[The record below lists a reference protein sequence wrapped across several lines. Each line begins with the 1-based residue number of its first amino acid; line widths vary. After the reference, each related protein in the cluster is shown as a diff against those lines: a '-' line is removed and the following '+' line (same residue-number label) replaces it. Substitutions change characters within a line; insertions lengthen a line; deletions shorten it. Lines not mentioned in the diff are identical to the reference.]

1 MRSNEFDPEDLIME
15 LNQKFAHVSIENAD
29 DMDREIHYEEV
40 DAPFIATWSFFS
52 HFFFSHFFLSS

>member
-1 MRSNEFDPEDLIME
+1 ME

-40 DAPFIATWSFFS
+40 DAPFIATWP
-52 HFFFSHFFLSS
+52 FFFSFFFFFFYQVE